1 MHNSVYISTMSLPFA
16 DKFGQ
21 KHSPSIQLQ
30 DNDQCAV
37 IPSNCENKIALM
49 SQSWPTS
56 LINCKLEVV
65 FSLQSSEPVLGFSYT
80 DTINCNDVHFLND
93 PQLSLVWLI
102 SQRLV
107 FIDGKQYFMQ
117 MPTCSSS
124 AIIEIRMMNGNIEIS
139 VLNPGK
145 ARESAKLPMEHLA
158 DRLFLFV
165 GALKTGNKFVSFQLR
180 ESDIEQKEFSLTDV
194 TKEIRVEKVFGNMH
208 ISQVDRKFT
217 RTSTEQ
223 GNSCALLSMKIQ
235 SGRHRWSLKVSCDFG
250 ASLCVGLARHPFKL
264 SDDYIRDPLKH
275 IYRHPGLLLYRSYRG
290 LLYMDGRQLERTLQP
305 LGWQHTASVTI
316 TMDVN
321 MENRTVEVLRNGKSL
336 GIAFTEIQGPLQ
348 PVICF
353 YVSYEKEI
361 ELVSYE
367 TSEISTTLLQQ
378 HSPRV
383 VEEMTQQSSSL
394 MLQKNV
400 NFDPRTRYGSAVLSS
415 DLKSVSRD
423 KTQSGNSYCLMNIRC
438 TTIGVYR
445 FSFVIETDQGAS
457 VCIGVTDV
465 NPEAIKKV
473 EIGNIYLSPSFYL
486 YRSFQGMLYV
496 KGRELTKRFDEFW
509 MSGTLIE
516 MTIDISSNESV
527 VQYTVNGRDQGIAF
541 AGLKPPLTPVIAIY
555 AGMEKRVTLIHFE
568 HILKAVMPTQ
578 STSSQNNI
586 NTTETHASRMSLP
599 ILASPR
605 DAEQPSSRECM
616 VCGRPADTILLPCLH
631 SIFCAVH
638 AFKSTACILCGQ
650 NVDSVWNVLLDR

>member
-1 MHNSVYISTMSLPFA
+1 
-16 DKFGQ
+16 
-21 KHSPSIQLQ
+21 
-30 DNDQCAV
+30 
-37 IPSNCENKIALM
+37 M

-56 LINCKLEVV
+56 LINCKLQVV
-65 FSLQSSEPVLGFSYT
+65 FSLHGSDPVLGFTYT
-80 DTINCNDVHFLND
+80 DAINCNDVHFMSN
-93 PQLSLVWLI
+93 PQFTLVWII

-107 FIDGKQYFMQ
+107 FIEGKKSDVQ
-117 MPTCSSS
+117 MPTCSSG
-124 AIIEIRMMNGNIEIS
+124 AIIKISMMDGVFVINVS
-139 VLNPGK
+139 NPGK
-145 ARESAKLPMEHLA
+145 TRESTKLPKVHLA

-165 GALKTGNKFVSFQLR
+165 GALKTGNKDVSFQLM
-180 ESDIEQKEFSLTDV
+180 ESDWERNTLTDV
-194 TKEIRVEKVFGNMH
+194 TKEVRVEKVFGNMH
-208 ISQVDRKFT
+208 ISQGDRKFT

-223 GNSCALLSMKIQ
+223 GNACALLSMKIQ
-235 SGRHRWSLKVSCDFG
+235 SGRHQWSLKVSSDFG
-250 ASLCVGLARHPFKL
+250 ASLCVGLARYPFKL
-264 SDDYIRDPLKH
+264 SDDYIKDPLKH

-305 LGWQHTASVTI
+305 LGWQHNAAVTI
-316 TMDVN
+316 TVDVN
-321 MENRTVEVLRNGKSL
+321 MENRTVEVLRNGTSL

-353 YVSYEKEI
+353 YASYEKEI

-367 TSEISTTLLQQ
+367 TSEISTTPMQQ

-383 VEEMTQQSSSL
+383 VDEIAQQSSSL
-394 MLQKNV
+394 MLPKKV
-400 NFDPRTRYGSAVLSS
+400 NFDPRNKSGSVLLSG
-415 DLKSVSRD
+415 DLTSVSRD
-423 KTQSGNSYCLMNIRC
+423 KTQSGNAYCLMNIQC
-438 TTIGVYR
+438 TTVGVYR

-516 MTIDISSNESV
+516 MTIDISSNEAV

-541 AGLKPPLTPVIAIY
+541 AGLKPPLTPLIAIY

-568 HILKAVMPTQ
+568 HIRKAVMPTQ
-578 STSSQNNI
+578 GTSSQNNI

-599 ILASPR
+599 VLASPQ

-631 SIFCAVH
+631 SMFCADD
-638 AFKSTACILCGQ
+638 AFKTTTCILCGQ
-650 NVDSVWNVLLDR
+650 NVDSVWNILLDR